1 MVKHQ
6 VYNIFTLLM
15 HAVFVTIQIVTYIP
29 VVDKFVKISLY
40 YVRYCLWQVVKV
52 IYHPV

>member
-15 HAVFVTIQIVTYIP
+15 HAVFVTIQIVTYVP
-29 VVDKFVKISLY
+29 VVDKFPKFSLY
-40 YVRYCLWQVVKV
+40 HVCYYLWQVVKV
-52 IYHPV
+52 IYLSV